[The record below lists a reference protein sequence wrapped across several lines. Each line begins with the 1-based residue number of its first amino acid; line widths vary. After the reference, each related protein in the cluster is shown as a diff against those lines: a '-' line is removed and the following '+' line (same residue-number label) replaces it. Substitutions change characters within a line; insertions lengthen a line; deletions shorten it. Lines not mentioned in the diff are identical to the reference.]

1 MDEKI
6 TNNTDRYLTEIVS
19 ELVAKILSQL
29 ER

>member
-1 MDEKI
+1 MEEKI
-6 TNNTDRYLTEIVS
+6 TNNTDRYLTETVS